1 MLELASS
8 RCRAAISEPGR
19 TRPHHVRFECADQ
32 TIPTAYTVK
41 PSHIASLTTKAFF
54 RKCQMPFRGEQ
65 NRQRHALRSAA
76 KLLTKDEAR
85 RITANIAK
93 QSPRCFS
100 APRCINGPP
109 PLSARTAPSA
119 PSVGHA
125 VSALHRPTRRA
136 VIPSPS
142 VTVAGVRWWGSKAVV
157 RRPWVIILRLGRYEC
172 AKGDCANAASG

>member
-1 MLELASS
+1 MPERRRFPPPWSIEELNDACFVV
-8 RCRAAISEPGR
+8 RDHDGQQLAYVHFEDEPGR
-19 TRPHHVRFECADQ
+19 
-32 TIPTAYTVK
+32 
-41 PSHIASLTTKAFF
+41 
-54 RKCQMPFRGEQ
+54 
-65 NRQRHALRSAA
+65 RSAA

-85 RITANIAK
+85 RIAANIAK

-125 VSALHRPTRRA
+125 VSTLHRPTGRA

-142 VTVAGVRWWGSKAVV
+142 VTVAGVGWWGTKGVVQRRAV
-157 RRPWVIILRLGRYEC
+157 RILTLGRYEC